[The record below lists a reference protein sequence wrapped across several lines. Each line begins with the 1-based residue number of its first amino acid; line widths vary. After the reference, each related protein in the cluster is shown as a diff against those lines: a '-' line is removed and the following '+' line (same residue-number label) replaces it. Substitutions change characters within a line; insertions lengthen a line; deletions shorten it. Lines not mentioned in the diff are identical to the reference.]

1 MQLFSVSKEFIPVQI
16 VSKCRFASILASHKA
31 VLPLSLSL
39 CCYLCS
45 SLSLGFHL
53 ICPLITQLPPLE
65 TQIARS
71 LRRQQQQHN
80 SSSNTTNSNTR
91 QVQQMER
98 TAPVR
103 QWRER
108 AERVVSIQLKE
119 EFWVPKRHQ
128 SKSKR
133 RSSAKTNCNST
144 NSTNRA
150 NQEQLYTKLRV
161 KKFINCKNALARL
174 WK

>member
-1 MQLFSVSKEFIPVQI
+1 MQICINSRIAQS
-16 VSKCRFASILASHKA
+16 S
-31 VLPLSLSL
+31 SLSL
-39 CCYLCS
+39 ALLLSLYLP
-45 SLSLGFHL
+45 LSLGFHL

-71 LRRQQQQHN
+71 LKRQQQQHN
-80 SSSNTTNSNTR
+80 SSSNTTNRSNSNTR

-108 AERVVSIQLKE
+108 AERVVSIQLKG

-150 NQEQLYTKLRV
+150 NQQQLYTKLRV